1 MTISTTYAPSTYA
14 GDGSTTSFP
23 ITFAYLSDADNI
35 TVSLKD
41 NTTGV
46 ITAQV
51 VTTHFTVSGSNVVF
65 VTAPASGNTV
75 LIELNPSYLQESDYR
90 ENGSLPAETLEGD
103 LDQLKLE
110 VQLAKSKADSALI
123 LDPVA
128 ATTLTSNVIV
138 ASNTA
143 GANAGKFVRFNETG
157 TGLEI
162 IALSATAGLSD
173 IVNDPTPQLGGDLDL
188 NGSDITGTGN
198 INTTGNITITGT
210 LDATSINGGAQVL
223 GSADEVQL
231 KVKGHSTQTA
241 NIFEVRNSA
250 NGLAL
255 GTDTAGNT
263 YVNGNITVG
272 GTVDGRDIAADGTA
286 LDGLIAA
293 GTSGVSS
300 TVTQA
305 SHGLA
310 VGNVIRLSGAGTY
323 TKAQA
328 DSAANAEVVGIV
340 TEVPNVNTF
349 KVAVAGKVTGL
360 SGLTANTV
368 YFLSAATAGALTAT
382 EPSTIGQV
390 SKPVLISDST
400 TSGYILPHRG
410 AVVSV
415 GASTAA
421 SQGDME
427 AATSTTAYVTPA
439 TTQYHPGVAKA
450 WVNFNGTG
458 TVAIRRAYNV
468 TSITD
473 NGTGAYTLNFTT
485 AFSDANYCVIGQ
497 SSISLASNGA
507 YFQAPYNT
515 TPSTTACRV
524 QTMTPAGTA
533 TDCEWVQAAVFG
545 DQ

>member
-51 VTTHFTVSGSNVVF
+51 VSTHFNVSGSNVVF

-110 VQLAKSKADSALI
+110 VQLAKSKADAALI

-128 ATTLTSNVIV
+128 ATTLNSNVIV
-138 ASNTA
+138 AGNTA
-143 GANAGKFVRFNETG
+143 GANAGKFVRFNEAG

-188 NGSDITGTGN
+188 NGKDITG
-198 INTTGNITITGT
+198 TGNITITGT
-210 LDATSINGGAQVL
+210 IDATSIAGGAVVL
-223 GSADEVQL
+223 GTADEVQL
-231 KVKGHSTQTA
+231 KVKGHSTQTS

-263 YVNGNITVG
+263 YINGNITVG

-310 VGNVIRLSGAGTY
+310 VGDVIRLSGAGTY

-382 EPSTIGQV
+382 EPSTLGQV

-410 AVVSV
+410 AVIST
-415 GASTAA
+415 GAPTAA

-439 TTQYHPGVAKA
+439 TTKNHPGVAKA
-450 WVNFNGTG
+450 WVSFNGTG
-458 TVAIRRAYNV
+458 TVAIVASYNV

-473 NGTGAYTLNFTT
+473 NGTGLYTV
-485 AFSDANYCVIGQ
+485 NY
-497 SSISLASNGA
+497 
-507 YFQAPYNT
+507 T
-515 TPSTTACRV
+515 TPFSSSTSYTAVVSNNMESTNSRVAGLTSTRTASTTQISIEA
-524 QTMTPAGTA
+524 TTLAWGAGRADDSFVTLVA
-533 TDCEWVQAAVFG
+533 FG

>member
-35 TVSLKD
+35 NVSLKD

-51 VTTHFTVSGSNVVF
+51 VATHFTVSGSNVVF
-65 VTAPASGNTV
+65 VTAPASGVTV

-110 VQLAKSKADSALI
+110 VQLAKSKADAALI

-143 GANAGKFVRFNETG
+143 GANAGKFVRFNEAG

-162 IALSATAGLSD
+162 IALSDTAGLSD

-188 NGSDITGTGN
+188 NGNDITGTGN
-198 INTTGNITITGT
+198 IAITGT

-231 KVKGHSTQTA
+231 IVKGHSTQTA

-250 NGLAL
+250 EGLAL

-272 GTVDGRDIAADGTA
+272 GTVDGRDLATDGTK
-286 LDGLIAA
+286 LDGIEALADVTDLANVSAALAGSLTGVTVATDDKVLIQD
-293 GTSGVSS
+293 TSNGNALR
-300 TVTQA
+300 TVTTQSIA
-305 SHGLA
+305 DLA
-310 VGNVIRLSGAGTY
+310 
-323 TKAQA
+323 
-328 DSAANAEVVGIV
+328 
-340 TEVPNVNTF
+340 
-349 KVAVAGKVTGL
+349 
-360 SGLTANTV
+360 
-368 YFLSAATAGALTAT
+368 
-382 EPSTIGQV
+382 
-390 SKPVLISDST
+390 
-400 TSGYILPHRG
+400 
-410 AVVSV
+410 
-415 GASTAA
+415 AA
-421 SQGDME
+421 SVTYATQAEME
-427 AATSTTAYVTPA
+427 AATSTTVALNPA
-439 TTQYHPGVAKA
+439 NTKHHPGVAKA

-458 TVAIRRAYNV
+458 TVAIRASHNV

-473 NGTGAYTLNFTT
+473 RGTGAYTVNLTN
-485 AFSDANYCVIGQ
+485 AMSSANYAVVLGADRDGTDTFFSYGYNTLTTTSFRVFSCG
-497 SSISLASNGA
+497 STGTGTDYTSIS
-507 YFQAPYNT
+507 
-515 TPSTTACRV
+515 
-524 QTMTPAGTA
+524 A
-533 TDCEWVQAAVFG
+533 TVFG
-545 DQ
+545 DM

>member
-1 MTISTTYAPSTYA
+1 MTISTTYEPSTYA

-35 TVSLKD
+35 KVSLKD

-51 VTTHFTVSGSNVVF
+51 VSTHFTVSGSNVVF

-75 LIELNPSYLQESDYR
+75 LIELNPSYLQQSDYR

-143 GANAGKFVRFNETG
+143 GANAGKFVRFNEAG

-188 NGSDITGTGN
+188 NGKNITG
-198 INTTGNITITGT
+198 TGNITITGT
-210 LDATSINGGAQVL
+210 IDATSIAGGAVVL
-223 GSADEVQL
+223 GTADEVQL

-250 NGLAL
+250 NGLAT
-255 GTDTAGNT
+255 GVDTAGNM
-263 YVNGNITVG
+263 YINGNVAVG
-272 GTVDGRDIAADGTA
+272 GTVDGRDVSTDGTK
-286 LDGLIAA
+286 LDGIAA
-293 GTSGVSS
+293 GAQVCS
-300 TVTQA
+300 T
-305 SHGLA
+305 
-310 VGNVIRLSGAGTY
+310 GNVS
-323 TKAQA
+323 
-328 DSAANAEVVGIV
+328 
-340 TEVPNVNTF
+340 
-349 KVAVAGKVTGL
+349 
-360 SGLTANTV
+360 TA
-368 YFLSAATAGALTAT
+368 LAGALTAVT
-382 EPSTIGQV
+382 VATDD
-390 SKPVLISDST
+390 KVLIQDTSNGNALRTVT
-400 TSGYILPHRG
+400 TQAIANL
-410 AVVSV
+410 A
-415 GASTAA
+415 AA
-421 SQGDME
+421 SVTYATQAEME
-427 AATSTTAYVTPA
+427 AASSTTVALNPSNTK
-439 TTQYHPGVAKA
+439 YHPGVAKA

-458 TVAIRRAYNV
+458 TVAIRAALNV

-473 NGTGAYTLNFTT
+473 NGPGDYTVNFTT
-485 AFSDANYCVIGQ
+485 AIKDANYSAVL
-497 SSISLASNGA
+497 SAGA
-507 YFQAPYNT
+507 GFVP
-515 TPSTTACRV
+515 TPSTSNVLYAQGPIAAPTTSSFRLFTGVGAV
-524 QTMTPAGTA
+524 GAGSGSFI
-533 TDCEWVQAAVFG
+533 DAAYVNVAIFR
-545 DQ
+545 